1 MLSNNHITIVT
12 SLIYLQEH
20 DISLEDVLIHLSTL
34 IEIGI
39 PIVIFVDET
48 HSNVLNDHI
57 KSCHPTANHIYVE
70 VLNFHDTWIYQECE
84 RREHLQLPL
93 HRNENKDTYDFIL
106 SSHMKHEC
114 IMRTL
119 ETNPYN
125 TTHFMWMNMDIAKLF
140 HPHKN
145 EVVQFLRE
153 LSLRNLDPSF
163 LVFPGCWDR
172 LEKNKIQD
180 IINAVHWR
188 FCGGFLFGDKTHLLS
203 FCQFY
208 KERLPL
214 FLDQYNT
221 LVWDFNIWAWLE
233 LEYEEQWLA
242 KWYKADHNESIVC
255 ISGDIYTSLIK
266 NDSTE
271 VYDYPLIDTYYPT
284 SSCYIFYNNKHYL
297 NIRYVNYWIYPSGC
311 YLFANG
317 TRLIENKNVV
327 AELDDETM
335 KPIYYKEIRE
345 QIELP
350 VNRNGISIGLEDIR
364 LYEYQSRIKYIATT
378 MGYSPCS
385 KSRMI
390 VGDYDIENNS
400 ITNGTIIHP
409 PHDTWCEKNWI
420 PIVKHTRVTDTDAC
434 TGEDEEESELFI
446 YKWYPL
452 EIGKIE
458 YNESGEH
465 ASLKIIQ
472 THSVPSLIFSKIR
485 GSTVFQEMEDGY
497 LGVVHFSEEHSP
509 RHYYHMMVV
518 LDKTT
523 LQIVKYSE
531 TFYFE
536 KMGIEFCIGFKLM
549 DDLNILFWISRHDRD
564 PLTIWTNYNE
574 IKWL

>member
-1 MLSNNHITIVT
+1 MSANNRITIIT

-20 DISLEDVLIHLSTL
+20 DISISEVLIHLSTL
-34 IEIGI
+34 IDIGI
-39 PIVIFVDET
+39 PIIIFVDDKYSNILNEHINSVS
-48 HSNVLNDHI
+48 HS
-57 KSCHPTANHIYVE
+57 TATNIHVE
-70 VLNFHDTWIYQECE
+70 ILNFNDTWIYQECVE
-84 RREHLQLPL
+84 REQLQLPQ
-93 HRNENKDTYDFIL
+93 HRNRNKDTYDFIL

-114 IMRTL
+114 IVKAI
-119 ETNPYN
+119 ETNHYN
-125 TTHFMWMNMDIAKLF
+125 TTHFMWLNIDIAKLF
-140 HPHKN
+140 NPHKN
-145 EVVQFLRE
+145 EVVQFIKE
-153 LSLRNLDPSF
+153 LSLRTLDPAF
-163 LVFPGCWDR
+163 LVLPGCWAR

-180 IINAVHWR
+180 ITSAVHWR
-188 FCGGFLFGDKTHLLS
+188 FCGGLLFGNKTHLLS
-203 FCQFY
+203 FCQLY
-208 KERLPL
+208 KEGLPL

-221 LVWDFNIWAWLE
+221 LVWDFNLWAWLE

-255 ISGDIYTSLIK
+255 ISGDIYTSIIK

-271 VYDYPLIDTYYPT
+271 VYDYPAIDTYYPT
-284 SSCYIFYNNKHYL
+284 SSCYIHYNNKHYL

-317 TRLIENKNVV
+317 TRLIENKNVI
-327 AELDDETM
+327 AELDNDTM
-335 KPIYYKEIRE
+335 KPLYYKEIRE

-350 VNRNGISIGLEDIR
+350 VNRTGISIGLEDIR
-364 LYEYQSRIKYIATT
+364 LYEYESRIKYIATT
-378 MGYSPCS
+378 MGYSQCD

-409 PHDTWCEKNWI
+409 PQDTWCEKNWI
-420 PIVKHTRVTDTDAC
+420 PIVRKNVDMDNN
-434 TGEDEEESELFI
+434 GFEEEEEEEELFI

-458 YNESGEH
+458 YDESGEH

-472 THSVPSLIFSKIR
+472 THSVPSLVFSKIR
-485 GSTVFQEMEDGY
+485 GSTVFQETADGY

-518 LDKTT
+518 LDKET

-536 KMGIEFCIGFKLM
+536 KMGIEFCIGFKLL